1 MMEVRMGN
9 LGCPDFSNLAV
20 VVSELVGYVVGP
32 LELSEGERGCHEQ
45 V

>member
-1 MMEVRMGN
+1 MGN

-32 LELSEGERGCHEQ
+32 LEPAQSECEPHEQ

>member
-1 MMEVRMGN
+1 MGN

-20 VVSELVGYVVGP
+20 VVSELVGHVVGP
-32 LELSEGERGCHEQ
+32 LELAKSERERHEK